1 MSPQIPSVSPAR
13 RTRGS
18 TRTKMLESA
27 AQLLRE
33 RGAAAVTV
41 DEVLARSGA
50 PRGSVYHH
58 FPGGRAQILREALQY
73 AGLEITASIDEA
85 AGESTA
91 ALLRL
96 FVQFWAE
103 CLIDSDY
110 QAGCPVLAAAV
121 GSGDDEQQL
130 SASAGDIFSRW
141 REATRQAYLRE
152 GFEPADAAALADTTI
167 AAMEGAVV
175 LCRSTRSLEPL
186 HAVGQQ
192 LEFLIKAKEFVA
204 KFGVPALNA

>member
-1 MSPQIPSVSPAR
+1 MSPQIPSVAGAR

-41 DEVLARSGA
+41 DEVLVRSGA

-58 FPGGRAQILREALQY
+58 FPGGRAQILREALEY

-85 AGESTA
+85 AGESAA

-96 FVQFWAE
+96 FVQFWE
-103 CLIDSDY
+103 RCLVDSDY

-121 GSGDDEQQL
+121 GSGEDEQQL
-130 SASAGDIFSRW
+130 STSAGEIFSRW
-141 REATRQAYLRE
+141 REASRQAYLRE
-152 GFEPADAAALADTTI
+152 GFEAADAAALADTTI
-167 AAMEGAVV
+167 SAMEGAVV

-192 LEFLIKAKEFVA
+192 MEFLIKAKEFVA
-204 KFGVPALNA
+204 KFGVPTLNP

>member
-1 MSPQIPSVSPAR
+1 MSPQIPSVTPAR

-27 AQLLRE
+27 AQPLRE

-103 CLIDSDY
+103 CLIESDY